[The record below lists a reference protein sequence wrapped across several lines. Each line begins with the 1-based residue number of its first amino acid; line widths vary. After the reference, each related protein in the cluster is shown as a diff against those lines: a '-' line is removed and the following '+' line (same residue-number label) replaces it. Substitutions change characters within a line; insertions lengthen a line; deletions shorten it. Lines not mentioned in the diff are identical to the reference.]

1 MTPREWEILQLLA
14 DGRSNK
20 EIGEV
25 LSISPRTVGVHL
37 ANIFGKLAVHTRAAA
52 VAVVHR
58 WGVG

>member
-1 MTPREWEILQLLA
+1 MLA